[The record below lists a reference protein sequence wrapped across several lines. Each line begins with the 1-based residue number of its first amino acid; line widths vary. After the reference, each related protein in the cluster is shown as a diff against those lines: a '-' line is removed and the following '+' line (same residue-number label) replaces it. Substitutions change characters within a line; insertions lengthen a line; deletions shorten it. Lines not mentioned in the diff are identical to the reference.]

1 MHWPSFIVLLVMI
14 LIGVFISKIQSATL
28 PESHYT
34 HLDSITDERL
44 HNLEFIIKKRLKPT
58 TYNQR
63 YYVQLLKIDSIPVSG
78 LLLVNFSKTSTKED
92 LTVNARVLVKTLIK
106 PIHKPLNPYQFNY
119 KNYLKR
125 LGIYRQVFLKEHVVL
140 VSPQSPKTITGYAQS
155 IRNNL
160 NKRLEILSL
169 KPIERAFVNALFL
182 GQRQDI
188 TADVYEAYKKA
199 GAIHILAISGLHI
212 GILLL
217 ILQYVMKPLLYLRH
231 GKFIRLLI
239 ILCILWSFAIVA
251 GLSPSVVRAVTMFS
265 LFAIVKGLKRSSNSL
280 NTLAIS
286 AFILLLVRPA
296 FCFDVGFQLSYAAVA
311 SIIIIKPILDSW
323 WSFKNKIANWHLDLL
338 KISIAAQI
346 GVFPLSL
353 YYFHQFPGL
362 FFMSN
367 LVIIPCLMLVLG
379 LGIVL
384 FVLLLIYQPPEI
396 LVHSLGWT
404 IQFMNGFV
412 DWVASKEA
420 FLFDKISFD
429 MTALVFS
436 YIFLFLLG
444 LFYHKKTFKNLML
457 LGGCVLSFQV
467 LAKQLPALSPKNSFI
482 VFHQSRHSIFGFQ
495 TNQHL
500 EIHHDLESLKNQRMV
515 NDYNIGAAIKTQS
528 TDSIHGL
535 YKINDKLLLVVD
547 SLGIYNINSVKPKWI
562 ILRQSP
568 KINLNRLIDS
578 LHPELIICDGSNY
591 KTYQERWKLTCEAK
605 KIQFYQTSEKGAFF
619 VNY

>member
-1 MHWPSFIVLLVMI
+1 MI
-14 LIGVFISKIQSATL
+14 LIGVFISKIQSDTL

-44 HNLEFIIKKRLKPT
+44 HDLEFIIKKRLKPT

-78 LLLVNFSKTSTKED
+78 LLLVNLSKTSTKED

-140 VSPQSPKTITGYAQS
+140 VIPQSPKTITGYAQS

-160 NKRLEILSL
+160 NKRLETLSL

-188 TADVYEAYKKA
+188 TADVYQAYKKA

-217 ILQYVMKPLLYLRH
+217 ILQYVMKPLLYFGH

-286 AFILLLVRPA
+286 AFILLLIRPA

-362 FFMSN
+362 FFVTN

-379 LGIVL
+379 LGIIL

-482 VFHQSRHSIFGFQ
+482 VFHKSRHSIFGFQ

-515 NDYNIGAAIKTQS
+515 NDYNIGGAIKTQS

-547 SLGIYNINSVKPKWI
+547 SLGIYNVNSVKPKWV

-605 KIQFYQTSEKGAFF
+605 KIQFHQTSEKGAFF

>member
-44 HNLEFIIKKRLKPT
+44 HNLEFIIKKRLNPT

-160 NKRLEILSL
+160 NKRLETLSL

-251 GLSPSVVRAVTMFS
+251 GLSPSVVRAITMFS

-311 SIIIIKPILDSW
+311 SIIIVKPILDSW

-362 FFMSN
+362 FFVSN

-500 EIHHDLESLKNQRMV
+500 EIHHDLESLKNQRIV

>member
-44 HNLEFIIKKRLKPT
+44 HNLEFIIKKRLNPT

-160 NKRLEILSL
+160 NKRLETLSL

-311 SIIIIKPILDSW
+311 SIIIFKPILDSW

-362 FFMSN
+362 FFVSN

-500 EIHHDLESLKNQRMV
+500 EIHHDLESLKNQRIV

>member
-1 MHWPSFIVLLVMI
+1 MHLR
-14 LIGVFISKIQSATL
+14 GVSERKVSA
-28 PESHYT
+28 
-34 HLDSITDERL
+34 ERL
-44 HNLEFIIKKRLKPT
+44 HDLEFIIKKRLKPT

-78 LLLVNFSKTSTKED
+78 LLLVNLSKTSTKED

-125 LGIYRQVFLKEHVVL
+125 LGIYRKVFLKEHVVL
-140 VSPQSPKTITGYAQS
+140 VIPQSPKTITGYAQS

-160 NKRLEILSL
+160 NKRLETLSL

-188 TADVYEAYKKA
+188 TADVYQAYKKA

-217 ILQYVMKPLLYLRH
+217 ILQYVMKPLLYFGH

-286 AFILLLVRPA
+286 AFILLLIRPA

-362 FFMSN
+362 FFVTN

-379 LGIVL
+379 LGIIL

-482 VFHQSRHSIFGFQ
+482 VFHKSRHSIFGFQ

-547 SLGIYNINSVKPKWI
+547 SLGIYNVNSVKPKWV

-605 KIQFYQTSEKGAFF
+605 KIQFHQTSEKGAFF